1 MQRPLVADVVLVSV
15 VTDLE
20 VTSAIGNHAVARRDR
35 IVPGGEIKLEP
46 ASKRSGALIDSAS
59 PLVVLGRASR
69 FRERMDHC
77 EAGNFGIYRA
87 RRFGMAQVRWRAAA
101 RIVALR
107 WEDFLR
113 SDVDS
118 RVFAFASYLAALDT
132 EEAAAAQ
139 MSRLLPRAAECGT
152 TG

>member
-1 MQRPLVADVVLVSV
+1 MDRCSVSN
-15 VTDLE
+15 
-20 VTSAIGNHAVARRDR
+20 S
-35 IVPGGEIKLEP
+35 
-46 ASKRSGALIDSAS
+46 
-59 PLVVLGRASR
+59 
-69 FRERMDHC
+69 
-77 EAGNFGIYRA
+77 GIYRA
-87 RRFGMAQVRWRAAA
+87 RRFGLAQMRWRAAA
-101 RIVALR
+101 RVVGLR

-139 MSRLLPRAAECGT
+139 MSRLLPRATVCGM

>member
-1 MQRPLVADVVLVSV
+1 
-15 VTDLE
+15 
-20 VTSAIGNHAVARRDR
+20 
-35 IVPGGEIKLEP
+35 
-46 ASKRSGALIDSAS
+46 
-59 PLVVLGRASR
+59 
-69 FRERMDHC
+69 
-77 EAGNFGIYRA
+77 
-87 RRFGMAQVRWRAAA
+87 MAQVRWRAAA

>member
-1 MQRPLVADVVLVSV
+1 MDRCSV
-15 VTDLE
+15 
-20 VTSAIGNHAVARRDR
+20 R
-35 IVPGGEIKLEP
+35 
-46 ASKRSGALIDSAS
+46 
-59 PLVVLGRASR
+59 
-69 FRERMDHC
+69 
-77 EAGNFGIYRA
+77 NFGIYRA
-87 RRFGMAQVRWRAAA
+87 RGFGMARVRWRAAA

-107 WEDFLR
+107 WADVLR

-139 MSRLLPRAAECGT
+139 MFRLLPRAIECGT

>member
-1 MQRPLVADVVLVSV
+1 MDLSSVS
-15 VTDLE
+15 
-20 VTSAIGNHAVARRDR
+20 
-35 IVPGGEIKLEP
+35 
-46 ASKRSGALIDSAS
+46 
-59 PLVVLGRASR
+59 
-69 FRERMDHC
+69 
-77 EAGNFGIYRA
+77 NFGIYRA
-87 RRFGMAQVRWRAAA
+87 RRLGMAQVRWRAAA

-139 MSRLLPRAAECGT
+139 MARLLPRAAECGT
-152 TG
+152 TR

>member
-1 MQRPLVADVVLVSV
+1 
-15 VTDLE
+15 
-20 VTSAIGNHAVARRDR
+20 
-35 IVPGGEIKLEP
+35 
-46 ASKRSGALIDSAS
+46 
-59 PLVVLGRASR
+59 
-69 FRERMDHC
+69 
-77 EAGNFGIYRA
+77 
-87 RRFGMAQVRWRAAA
+87 MAQVRWRAAA

-107 WEDFLR
+107 WEDFGR

-118 RVFAFASYLAALDT
+118 RVSAFASYLAALDT